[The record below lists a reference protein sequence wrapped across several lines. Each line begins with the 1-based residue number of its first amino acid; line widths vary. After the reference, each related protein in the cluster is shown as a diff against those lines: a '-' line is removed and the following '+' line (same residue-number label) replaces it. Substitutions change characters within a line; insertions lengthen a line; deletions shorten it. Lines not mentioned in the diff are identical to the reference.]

1 MAKDTVLIVEDDLD
15 IVELL
20 QYTLERDGYPV
31 IVAHSG
37 EKGLAEAQRRK
48 PGLIVLDLMLP
59 GLDGLEVCKALKSDT
74 ATRGIPIVML
84 TRRARGDV
92 ILGLEFG
99 TDYVKK
105 PFSPR
110 ELVARIRSVMR
121 RGHSVVEAKTRIE
134 LGPVVLDKERHEV
147 TLDGADIPFTRSE
160 FRLLWTLAKH
170 PGRVYTRDELV
181 KKLTDGEVVILDRN
195 IDVHVSSIRKKLGGE
210 HSIVTTVR
218 GVGTMRGA
226 HELSCRARRRP
237 RSHDPMFRSALPSS
251 S

>member
-1 MAKDTVLIVEDDLD
+1 MAKDTVLIVEDDLG

-59 GLDGLEVCKALKSDT
+59 GLDDIEVCKALKSDT

-84 TRRARGDV
+84 TAKGEESDV

-99 TDYVKK
+99 ADDYVKK

-121 RGHSVVEAKTRIE
+121 RGHSVVEAKTRMTRTGRARQGTPRGHARWRRHPLHA
-134 LGPVVLDKERHEV
+134 LG
-147 TLDGADIPFTRSE
+147 

-181 KKLTDGEVVILDRN
+181 KKLTDGEVVILDGN

-210 HSIVTTVR
+210 HSVVTTVR
-218 GVGTMRGA
+218 GVGYKCV
-226 HELSCRARRRP
+226 E
-237 RSHDPMFRSALPSS
+237 PSS
-251 S
+251 